1 MLKNTM
7 SIFEGLCIMGIDLLI
22 IFVPLVIMAIIFEET
37 RIGRRIMR
45 WVMIKM
51 GIWESDWDDDIK

>member
-1 MLKNTM
+1 
-7 SIFEGLCIMGIDLLI
+7 MGIDLLI

>member
-7 SIFEGLCIMGIDLLI
+7 SIFEGMCIMGIDLLI